1 MTRKPG
7 DSFVRTPSLYFQA
20 KELESRGLYDLA
32 LERYEAAI
40 RANEQ
45 MLSAVKDYAGIL
57 DMQSRTCDAVDFL
70 EHFREHVNPDRAFF
84 NLLHT
89 LRRKLNSRSPPED
102 SILLLE
108 FQISGSPA
116 EYKQRLDSL
125 FPKLRDIHPVS
136 GRPQRFILEF
146 RSAFLA
152 RQAFS
157 NFRSRFARVAWSP
170 SQDPRSLSDV
180 AWRRAF
186 DDGSREP
193 SPITPR

>member
-1 MTRKPG
+1 MTRKPA
-7 DSFVRTPSLYFQA
+7 DSFARTPSLYSQA

-70 EHFREHVNPDRAFF
+70 EHFKEHVKPDRAFF

-89 LRRKLNSRSPPED
+89 LRRKLNCGLRT
-102 SILLLE
+102 LLLE

-125 FPKLRDIHPVS
+125 FPKLREIHPVS

-146 RSAFLA
+146 HSASLA

-157 NFRSRFARVAWSP
+157 NFYSRFARVAWSP
-170 SQDPRSLSDV
+170 SPDPRSLSDL